1 MKINKNKIFHFVLNE
16 NKINKEQEKKLI
28 LLYPKYIAN
37 KAVFLDSDLSIDEF
51 YLIQDLDKIVN
62 FINDLK
68 SLNLKFLYKD
78 LTLTF
83 LKGETNDLD
92 SEKLH
97 KIMNLYY
104 IK

>member
-51 YLIQDLDKIVN
+51 YLIQDLDNIIQFTKELESL
-62 FINDLK
+62 DLR
-68 SLNLKFLYKD
+68 FLYKD
-78 LTLTF
+78 LTLSF
-83 LKGETNDLD
+83 LNGETNDLD
-92 SEKLH
+92 FEKLD